1 MVRRRQI
8 FEGKTKIFFEVSKPG
23 CLAAHFKDDAVYDHK
38 LEQIDENP
46 HMIIGKGVINNRIS
60 EYIMTKLD
68 QIGVP
73 NHFVKNLNMREQL
86 VKQVEIIPVGVVVR
100 NVVAGSLA
108 RRFNL
113 SEGDQLPRSII
124 ELYYKSETFPKP
136 MILEEHV
143 TAFGWATPHEIEEM
157 MALSLRINDFLLGL
171 FIGVGVRLVDLK
183 LEFGRSYDSE
193 HVRVILADEVSPD
206 SCRLW
211 DTKTQSKFGFDRYFS
226 GMDNIAES
234 YQQIASR
241 LGILPENVGD
251 NILESRLM
259 SKIN

>member
-46 HMIIGKGVINNRIS
+46 PMVIGKGVINNRIS

-73 NHFVKNLNMREQL
+73 NHFVRNLNMREQL

-183 LEFGRSYDSE
+183 LEFGRLYDSE
-193 HVRVILADEVSPD
+193 QVRVILADEVSPD

-211 DTKTQSKFGFDRYFS
+211 DAKTQSKFGFDRYFS